1 MEPETAGQSN
11 VEQFFLSEEE
21 KGQQQPN
28 NVRTSANKS
37 QKSVG
42 LNEKTRYGL
51 FH

>member
-1 MEPETAGQSN
+1 MEPEAAGQSN
-11 VEQFFLSEEE
+11 VEQFFLAEEE

-28 NVRTSANKS
+28 NIRNSANKS

-42 LNEKTRYGL
+42 LNEKARYGL